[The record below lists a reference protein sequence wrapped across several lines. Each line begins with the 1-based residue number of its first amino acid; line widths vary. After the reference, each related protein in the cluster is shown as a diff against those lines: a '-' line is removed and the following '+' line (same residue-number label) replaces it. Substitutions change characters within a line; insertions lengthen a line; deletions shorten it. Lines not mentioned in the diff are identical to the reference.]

1 MWFKYVYLFEK
12 NVREMKNKVNQCYF
26 YKFYKFNTLTYK
38 NKKTCIIKNLFSK
51 QLTYLL
57 IYLSLRGKIRIHGI
71 IKVAKKTIDTLSI
84 PKLAILV
91 LCYKKMFSLWL

>member
-1 MWFKYVYLFEK
+1 MLLL
-12 NVREMKNKVNQCYF
+12 CD
-26 YKFYKFNTLTYK
+26 YKFNTLTYK

-91 LCYKKMFSLWL
+91 LCYKKMSSLWL